1 VDLNN
6 QIMKLIRQTKLAGM
20 DVDRTVL
27 ELIIALLVK
36 NQHNALNQQLI

>member
-6 QIMKLIRQTKLAGM
+6 QIMKLIRQTKLAGT
-20 DVDRTVL
+20 VVGRTVL

-36 NQHNALNQQLI
+36 KQHNALNQQLI